1 MPHSFGPD
9 TSWSLN
15 DDVLTVSATGPL
27 RTPAWDASA
36 WESRDQVRTIVL
48 EEGITVIPALCF
60 QDYAFLETVQLPS
73 TLTYLGAKAFR
84 NCPQL
89 QAIEPLCDIRSIEK
103 DAFEGTRLNELQ
115 DKLREAPAAIRPYEQ
130 LSGDHA
136 EAIITDAMRNL
147 LTGVPYDQQLE
158 SYTAWVSEKENHA
171 KATARK
177 FNENA
182 AKALVVK
189 EGIVVGIAFETHI
202 GESLLMNSGNWE
214 PVKFRPTA
222 FRFLHDDIIAC
233 RWSKMEFAG

>member
-1 MPHSFGPD
+1 MPQSFGQD
-9 TSWSLN
+9 TSWSLTN
-15 DDVLTVSATGPL
+15 DVLTVSATGPL
-27 RTPAWDASA
+27 TTPAWDASV
-36 WESRDQVRTIVL
+36 WESRDQVRTLVI
-48 EEGITVIPALCF
+48 EEGVTSLPSLCF
-60 QDYAFLETVQLPS
+60 QDYAFLESVQFPKS
-73 TLTYLGAKAFR
+73 LTYIGSKAFR

-89 QAIEPLCDIRSIEK
+89 TTCKPTCDIRSIEK
-103 DAFEGTRLNELQ
+103 DAFEGTRAEELQ
-115 DKLREAPAAIRPYEQ
+115 GKLREAPATIRPYEH
-130 LSGDHA
+130 LVGDHA
-136 EAIITDAMRNL
+136 EAIITDDMRKL
-147 LTGVPYDQQLE
+147 LVGVPYDQQLE

-182 AKALVVK
+182 AKALVVL